1 MTATM
6 LTNDNHR
13 FSPVDEGSARET
25 FMAREEGCARQSETE
40 IIGESSKLQHALQ
53 EVGIVAPTGSTVVIL
68 GETGT
73 GKDLVAK
80 TIHRLSQRRQH
91 AFVKLNCAA
100 IPLDLLESELFGHE
114 RGAFTGAIAQR
125 IGRFE
130 LAHNGTLF
138 LDEIGDIPPGL
149 QPKLLRV
156 LQEQEFER
164 LGSTRTIH
172 TNVRLIAATHRNLGQ
187 MVEDG
192 KFRVDLYYRLN
203 VFPIT
208 VPPLRERLEDI
219 PHLVRH
225 FTRKYAQ
232 QLNKQIEVVP
242 PEAMEVL
249 MQYSWPGNIRESQNF
264 IERAVILS
272 RGTVLD
278 PPLHELMRMKAE
290 ASAEPVTLRD
300 AERAHILRILRK
312 ANGQLAGAAVLLGLP
327 RSTLFYK
334 MRRLGISLP
343 RTRKA
348 VAKAAAASS

>member
-1 MTATM
+1 MMVPA
-6 LTNDNHR
+6 LTSRNHW
-13 FSPVDEGSARET
+13 FSTIEGGPARGTHLIET
-25 FMAREEGCARQSETE
+25 HAWQSEPE
-40 IIGESSKLQHALQ
+40 IIGQSSRLQQVLR
-53 EVGIVAPTGSTVVIL
+53 EVEIVAPTRSTVIIL

-73 GKDLVAK
+73 GKDLVAR
-80 TIHRLSQRRQH
+80 TIHRLSQQHQH
-91 AFVKLNCAA
+91 AFVRLNCAA

-125 IGRFE
+125 MGRFE

-172 TNVRLIAATHRNLGQ
+172 TNVRLIAATHRNLAQ
-187 MVEDG
+187 MVDDG
-192 KFRVDLYYRLN
+192 RFRGDLYYRLS

-208 VPPLRERLEDI
+208 VPPLRERREDI
-219 PHLVRH
+219 PHLIRH
-225 FTRKYAQ
+225 FTSKYAQ
-232 QLNKQIEVVP
+232 QLKKEIEVIP
-242 PEAMEVL
+242 PHVTEVL
-249 MQYSWPGNIRESQNF
+249 MQHPWPGNVRELQNF

-272 RGTVLD
+272 RGPVLE
-278 PPLHELMRMKAE
+278 PPLPELARMKAE
-290 ASAEPVTLRD
+290 STAEPVTLRD
-300 AERAHILRILRK
+300 AERAHILRILGK
-312 ANGQLAGAAVLLGLP
+312 ANGQLSGAAVLLGVP

-343 RTRKA
+343 RKA
-348 VAKAAAASS
+348 KPANAAAAPC